1 MRNGDALT
9 ALTNQVEY
17 KIERSN
23 FVEWSTSNISRLR
36 EKTSLG
42 ARAIPRASSAS
53 GIDH

>member
-17 KIERSN
+17 KFERSN
-23 FVEWSTSNISRLR
+23 FVEYRQANISRLR
-36 EKTSLG
+36 KKTSLG
-42 ARAIPRASSAS
+42 ARAIPRVSSAS